1 MKRISVFILA
11 LVLMF
16 STAASA
22 QQKVTAYTTLFE
34 PTARLVFEEFEK
46 DTGIKVEW
54 VRLSGG
60 EAVARMDAER
70 RNPQASI
77 WVGGVGLDHM
87 TAKNMGLTEQYFSP
101 NADIIPE
108 QFKDPDGYWIGLYV
122 GALGFISNN
131 ERLAELGIEPPT
143 SWQDL
148 LRPELKGE
156 IQVANPGTSG
166 TAYNFV
172 ATLVQL
178 WGEDEAFAYLKEFH
192 KNVQQYTRSGNAPNQ
207 AVGLGEVAVG
217 IGYAHDQVT
226 VVQQGYPVTIT
237 FPEEGTGYEISSM
250 SLIKGGKEMEA
261 AKILYDWML
270 TERAMQLLASTNVV
284 PVVDVPLVEGAVPI
298 SEVNVIDQDDV
309 WAASQKER
317 LVEKWNNEV
326 FRGR

>member
-1 MKRISVFILA
+1 MKRIAVFILA

-298 SEVNVIDQDDV
+298 SEVNVIEQDDV